1 MSMLRLAEKCLEA
14 LVALLLFVLV
24 AMVFTNVCLR
34 FFLNS
39 GIVVTE
45 ELSRI
50 ALSILIFSGAV
61 LALIQQRHIAMTLV
75 VDRLPETLRKALV
88 LLTGAVM
95 LYGNWLLAK
104 GAWMQAKLNFSASY
118 PISGLPSATIY
129 VVATLAGAA
138 LAAVVAV
145 RMALI
150 LTGRMPSARFFQAA
164 SADIAE

>member
-1 MSMLRLAEKCLEA
+1 MRALRFAEKLLEA
-14 LVALLLFVLV
+14 FVALLLFVLV
-24 AMVFTNVCLR
+24 AMVFTNVMLR

-50 ALSILIFSGAV
+50 TMSILILSGAV
-61 LALIQQRHIAMTLV
+61 LALIQQRHISMTLV
-75 VDRLPETLRKALV
+75 VDRLPEAAKKVVV
-88 LLTGAVM
+88 LITGIVM
-95 LYGNWLLAK
+95 LYGNWLLAQ
-104 GAWMQAKLNFSASY
+104 GAWAQARLNFSSSY

-129 VVATLAGAA
+129 VTATLAGAA
-138 LAAVVAV
+138 LALVVAG

-150 LTGRMPSARFFQAA
+150 LSGRMPADRFFQAA

>member
-1 MSMLRLAEKCLEA
+1 MPVLRLAERLLEA
-14 LVALLLFVLV
+14 MVAALLFVLV
-24 AMVFTNVCLR
+24 AMVFTNVMLR
-34 FFLNS
+34 FFMNS

-50 ALSILIFSGAV
+50 ALSILILTGSV

-75 VDRLPETLRKALV
+75 VNRLPEGAKKIVIA
-88 LLTGAVM
+88 LTGAVM
-95 LYGNWLLAK
+95 LYGNWLLAQ
-104 GAWMQAKLNFSASY
+104 GAWMQAKLNFTSSY

-129 VVATLAGAA
+129 IVATLAGAA
-138 LAAVVAV
+138 LTLVVAA

-150 LTGRMPSARFFQAA
+150 FAGRLPAESFFQAA